1 MDSSV
6 GPTDYESVEPE
17 VLPTSKPKSLKGFL
31 CTVPLNFPE
40 AELPPNFGWAPRL
53 TELGRVRGCKG
64 SP

>member
-40 AELPPNFGWAPRL
+40 AELPPNILRASVGL
-53 TELGRVRGCKG
+53 LGLLSWVG
-64 SP
+64 